1 MKDIFYNVAIQDI
14 SNGLKNFEISS
25 AQDYFIL
32 LEAPTNANITVR
44 LNSVTAH
51 EIPIKENWQFESA
64 DVNKMFISCDPI
76 EGAYIK
82 YGQADGNL
90 IIRPNPTINK
100 IDLINRVGMFESAL
114 LEQLD
119 KIINQYD
126 FENSTFLNGSST
138 ASTETIL
145 LNSVCVH
152 DKIIVSLTPPF
163 SHGGVYGAY
172 SRGYV
177 FLKIDNK
184 IVAYVGSSLNG
195 GDLNFNSNFF
205 EFEGIKGKNIQ
216 ISARSW
222 DTNFESFYSIQ
233 QINRKA

>member
-100 IDLINRVGMFESAL
+100 IDTITNIDNFNDNL
-114 LEQLD
+114 LTQLD
-119 KIINQYD
+119 KIINPYTK
-126 FENSTFLNGSST
+126 EL
-138 ASTETIL
+138 L
-145 LNSVCVH
+145 LNYSFSNNTGTYIYSTLSADYDTVEGIISLNDSSGFISVFEAYIDDVRVYAQMVAH
-152 DKIIVSLTPPF
+152 NQPAYKADNGNFKIKF
-163 SHGGVYGAY
+163 SHL
-172 SRGYV
+172 RGKKV
-177 FLKIDNK
+177 HFF
-184 IVAYVGSSLNG
+184 VNG
-195 GDLNFNSNFF
+195 GGAL
-205 EFEGIKGKNIQ
+205 Q
-216 ISARSW
+216 IEKL
-222 DTNFESFYSIQ
+222 TL
-233 QINRKA
+233 KA